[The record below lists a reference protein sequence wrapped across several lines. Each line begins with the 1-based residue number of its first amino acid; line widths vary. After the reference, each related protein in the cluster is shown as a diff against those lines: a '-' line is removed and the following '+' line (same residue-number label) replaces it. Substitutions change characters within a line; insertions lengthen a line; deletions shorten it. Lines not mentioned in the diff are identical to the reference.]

1 MLLAVG
7 ANNYIRMSSK
17 PRAKQYIKLAS
28 VCLSHSQKQREDS
41 ISMLASTQDKKKINS
56 ILIQVATSF

>member
-17 PRAKQYIKLAS
+17 PRAKQYTKLAS
-28 VCLSHSQKQREDS
+28 LCLSNSQKQREDS
-41 ISMLASTQDKKKINS
+41 VSMLASTQDKKRVDS
-56 ILIQVATSF
+56 ILIHVATSF